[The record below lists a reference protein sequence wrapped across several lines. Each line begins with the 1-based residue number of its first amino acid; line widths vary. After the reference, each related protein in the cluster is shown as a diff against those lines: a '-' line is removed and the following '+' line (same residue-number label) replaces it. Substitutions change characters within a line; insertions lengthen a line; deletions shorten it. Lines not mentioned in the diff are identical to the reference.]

1 MAKQGLLSAACD
13 KTTILIKVDGLGSMN
28 NSTGMY
34 EYVVAG
40 LKRKVRKICIDLE
53 LCEGMDST
61 FMGTLLLIH
70 EEYSQAGGN
79 LYIVNLSSYHKSKL
93 DELGVSE
100 FLEIGVLKNCS
111 DMKLE
116 PLPGANDPKMRM
128 SHILRAHEELVEK
141 NQDNQV
147 KFQGFIDGLKSSF
160 KS

>member
-1 MAKQGLLSAACD
+1 MIFFISIYL
-13 KTTILIKVDGLGSMN
+13 TIQS
-28 NSTGMY
+28 
-34 EYVVAG
+34 
-40 LKRKVRKICIDLE
+40 
-53 LCEGMDST
+53 
-61 FMGTLLLIH
+61 H
-70 EEYSQAGGN
+70 
-79 LYIVNLSSYHKSKL
+79 SYHKSKL